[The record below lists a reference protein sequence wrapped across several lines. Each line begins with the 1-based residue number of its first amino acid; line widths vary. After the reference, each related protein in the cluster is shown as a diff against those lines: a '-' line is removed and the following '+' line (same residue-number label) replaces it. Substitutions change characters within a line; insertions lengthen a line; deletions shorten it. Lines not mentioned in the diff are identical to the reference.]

1 MLFTFEFWLKTMIK
15 IHNLSKT
22 FKSPVST
29 RSILNDLFH
38 RQYKEKTAVDSI
50 SFEIGENELVGFI
63 GPNGAGKTTTMK
75 MLAGILYPTEGSI
88 SVLNFTP
95 FEKKPEYLQKIG
107 FIMGQRN
114 QLIWELPPMDTFA
127 LNKII
132 YKMGETEYKKS
143 LRELVTLLDAE
154 DFVNQ
159 PVKTLSLGQRMR
171 AELIAALLHRPKIL
185 FLDEPTIG
193 LDIFAQSTI
202 TEFIKDYQHK
212 YKATIMLT
220 SHYMQDVQRLAKRVI
235 MIDKGKIVYNGNL
248 TSLTKEF
255 ADKKV
260 ITITVSKKIEN
271 LRTLLKGYA
280 TQYTHPQLKVEVPQ
294 KKIAEVMSIL
304 EGLDYIDITIENE
317 PLEETVKRVFES
329 RE

>member
-1 MLFTFEFWLKTMIK
+1 MIK

>member
-1 MLFTFEFWLKTMIK
+1 MIK

-29 RSILNDLFH
+29 GSILNDLFH